1 MINRDETKRIVKIT
15 VFVLIATV
23 VVLYS
28 FFSFRDYIAGPEIL
42 ITYPEN
48 GSTISTSTV
57 TIQGQAIHIRD
68 IELNKKPILLDKQG
82 NFTNTILLHPGYN
95 VSVITAK
102 DKFNRTTEYK
112 LELVYQ
118 DGI

>member
-1 MINRDETKRIVKIT
+1 MNRDETKRIIKISIL
-15 VFVLIATV
+15 VLVIGT

-28 FFSFRDYIAGPEIL
+28 FFSFRDYLAGPEIV

-68 IELNKKPILLDKQG
+68 IELNNRPILLDKQG

-95 VSVITAK
+95 VSIISAK